1 MVVRRSGVK
10 FLVLGVLVAL
20 STPTTFSE
28 ADAATQAD
36 AVETRSS
43 SAYRLARG
51 DARAM
56 QDGIL
61 KAKRSRHARTGVGT
75 GGILQCVPFAREN
88 SGIEII
94 GNAGTWWR
102 SAVGIYERGSR
113 PEVGSVLN
121 FRAGGRSRLGHVAV
135 VTKVLN
141 PRMIEVDH
149 ANWSAPSIGR
159 GRISRDMAV
168 MDVSEAND
176 WTAVRVEVGQDGFG
190 SVYPTYGFIYDRP
203 DRGLMVANTTA
214 VPRLPANP
222 ATRVF
227 RPSAGPN
234 AGPNADRAE
243 FQEVAE
249 APEDVSRPALTP
261 VRMRVRAAGRFDQPT
276 VYVGSRGLT
285 TLR

>member
-1 MVVRRSGVK
+1 MLVRRPGVRL
-10 FLVLGVLVAL
+10 LVLGALVAL
-20 STPTTFSE
+20 GTPATFSE
-28 ADAATQAD
+28 TAAAPQSNRA
-36 AVETRSS
+36 ETRKSS
-43 SAYRLARG
+43 TRWLARS

-56 QDGIL
+56 QDGMT
-61 KAKRSRHARTGVGT
+61 KAKRSRYARTGVGGS

-88 SGIEII
+88 SGIEIV

-135 VTKVLN
+135 VTKLVN

-176 WTAVRVEVGQDGFG
+176 WTAVRVEVGQDDGFG

-203 DRGLMVANTTA
+203 DRGLMVANT
-214 VPRLPANP
+214 
-222 ATRVF
+222 
-227 RPSAGPN
+227 
-234 AGPNADRAE
+234 
-243 FQEVAE
+243 
-249 APEDVSRPALTP
+249 
-261 VRMRVRAAGRFDQPT
+261 
-276 VYVGSRGLT
+276 
-285 TLR
+285 